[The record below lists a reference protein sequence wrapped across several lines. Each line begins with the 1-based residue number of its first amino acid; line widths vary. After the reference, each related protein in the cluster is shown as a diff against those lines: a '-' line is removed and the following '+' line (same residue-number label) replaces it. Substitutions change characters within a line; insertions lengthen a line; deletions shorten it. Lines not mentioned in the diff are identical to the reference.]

1 MKYIDLRFLGHP
13 GVIATPVL
21 EGPSGLALIDPGP
34 TSCLP
39 ALESGMDALGLRL
52 QDVRTL
58 LLTHIHLDHAGG
70 TGTLLDRLP
79 GVKAYVHERGAPHMI
94 DPTRLMQ
101 SATRLYGDDMDRLWG
116 EMRPVPAARLHVLTG
131 GEELDLMGRTLRV
144 AYTPGHASHHVSYF
158 DTSSG
163 VAYVGDTGG
172 VRKKHDYIVA
182 PTPPP
187 DIDLE
192 AWEQSLQRI
201 EAWHPTTM
209 FLTHFGPVTDV
220 PTHLR
225 RFRGVLDRAA
235 NRVKATLDA
244 EGTDEDRAA
253 RFVDEMRAD
262 LRRTMPEEDAQ
273 SMELAAPFAQLWQ
286 GLARYWRKRN

>member
-79 GVKAYVHERGAPHMI
+79 GAKVYVHERGAPHMI
-94 DPTRLMQ
+94 DPSRLMQ
-101 SATRLYGDDMDRLWG
+101 SAARLYGDNMDRLWG
-116 EMRPVPAARLHVLTG
+116 EMRPVPAGRLHVLTG

-201 EAWHPTTM
+201 EAWHPATL

-225 RFRGVLDRAA
+225 RFRAVLDRAGH
-235 NRVKATLDA
+235 RVKATLDA
-244 EGTDEDRAA
+244 EGTDEDRIT

-262 LRRTMPEEDAQ
+262 LRQTMPEEDAQ